1 MTEGDAAEEAGVIA
15 EGWGDDEV
23 CKIALKWGVGEVA
36 IEEFLEAFSDHREE
50 LALVHDAAAEDDSLG
65 RGDGEEVEAG
75 LGEGVGFDFP
85 GGVIGGEF
93 LGGFSPAGFD
103 GGAGGEAFEAI
114 LVKSAVTFKGVIGVS
129 GNAHVAHL
137 GVAHAV
143 DEFAIDHDRTAD
155 AGSDGEVAGI
165 F

>member
-1 MTEGDAAEEAGVIA
+1 M
-15 EGWGDDEV
+15 
-23 CKIALKWGVGEVA
+23 GEVA
-36 IEEFLEAFSDHREE
+36 VEEFLEALSDQREE
-50 LALVHDAAAEDDSLG
+50 VALVHDPAAEDDALG

-85 GGVIGGEF
+85 SRVIGWEF

-103 GGAGGEAFEAI
+103 GGAGGEALEAI
-114 LVKSAVTFKGVIGVS
+114 LVERAVTFKEILGVAGD
-129 GNAHVAHL
+129 AHVAHL

-143 DEFAIDHDRTAD
+143 DEVSIDHDGAAD